1 MLSEA
6 RMRAAPWV
14 IFCVAVALL
23 GAGLVVHRAD
33 PAAVALIVLYLGWL
47 LAEAPVALR
56 STSAPQDAWTIV
68 PYGAARLATIGCCL
82 LAPTGRPGT
91 GWFLAS
97 ATLFVG
103 GVVLRE
109 TAIWTLGR
117 FYSHHV
123 LRRADQVAVTSGP
136 YRLIRHPA
144 YAGMLL
150 AHAGFVGCFPGPASA
165 VALCAL
171 AAAVVRRLRVEERV
185 LWDMPGYR
193 DYAVGRKRLVP
204 GVW

>member
-1 MLSEA
+1 
-6 RMRAAPWV
+6 MRAAPWI
-14 IFCVAVALL
+14 IFVTAFGLL
-23 GAGLVVHRAD
+23 AGGAYTHRDD
-33 PAAVALIVLYLGWL
+33 PAALVVAGLYALWL
-47 LAEAPVALR
+47 LVEAPIALR
-56 STSAPQDAWTIV
+56 ATSAPQDAWTIV

-82 LAPTGRPGT
+82 LVPGERPA
-91 GWFLAS
+91 WFWAS
-97 ATLFVG
+97 AALFVV

-109 TAIWTLGR
+109 TAIRTLGR

-123 LRRADQVAVTSGP
+123 VRRSDQVAVTHGP
-136 YRLIRHPA
+136 YRLVRHPA
-144 YAGMLL
+144 YAGMIL
-150 AHAGFVGCFPGPASA
+150 AHLGLVGCFPGPAGV

-171 AAAVVRRLRVEERV
+171 VASIVWRLRVEEQV